1 MLSNAIS
8 NHTIRGAMI
17 ITQNDQECW
26 AILSY
31 PAKPVNH
38 ILHAILTILLCG
50 LWGIAWIILYVNRT
64 KERRVRITVLPTLE
78 VREEVMVLDN

>member
-31 PAKPVNH
+31 PGKPVNH

-64 KERRVRITVLPTLE
+64 KERRVRITVLPSLE